1 MGPSLFFQLST
12 FTTKPIQIKSNKTE
26 PHKTKL
32 KQSES
37 EIKLNLTRTSGEEGT
52 LRHMIVLAFVNT
64 EEVDGGDGGSVE
76 VNVNVKS
83 SWQ

>member
-1 MGPSLFFQLST
+1 
-12 FTTKPIQIKSNKTE
+12 
-26 PHKTKL
+26 
-32 KQSES
+32 
-37 EIKLNLTRTSGEEGT
+37 
-52 LRHMIVLAFVNT
+52 MIVLAFVNT